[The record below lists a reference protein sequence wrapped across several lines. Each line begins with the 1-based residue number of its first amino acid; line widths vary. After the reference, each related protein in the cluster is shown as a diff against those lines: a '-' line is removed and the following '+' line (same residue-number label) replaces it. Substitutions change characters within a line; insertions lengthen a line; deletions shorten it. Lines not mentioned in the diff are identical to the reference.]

1 MTRSRTLRAHFHWRF
16 HLPARMLAQK
26 HILHSQHPQF
36 TKRQSRRRAWAPPC
50 ATGAPLAWGR
60 HGFDA
65 HQDGL
70 HNCQNTPP
78 RSRSQARLH
87 RWLLVG
93 HRVGGPGKISDIRF
107 DRPRFAVRT
116 QAITTADLGHSFRPA
131 PLCRPGA
138 GHHHGGSRTFVS
150 TGPTEAGPLGRNEC
164 PRSAVAK
171 QALVP
176 GHGEPAPIHNGNT
189 RHMRGC
195 EPIFDRSKN
204 PAQRLRKEPAGVSFL
219 AASAVVDLAANVG

>member
-1 MTRSRTLRAHFHWRF
+1 MTRSRTLRVHFHWRF

-36 TKRQSRRRAWAPPC
+36 TKGRSRRQAWAEPC

-60 HGFDA
+60 HDFDA

-78 RSRSQARLH
+78 VADRRPGFT

-107 DRPRFAVRT
+107 DRPRFAVQA

-131 PLCRPGA
+131 PLRRVLSVETNVRDPPWLSKPWYRGMESLHPSTTGTPGTCADASRSLIGQKTPLSDCGRSRPACR
-138 GHHHGGSRTFVS
+138 F
-150 TGPTEAGPLGRNEC
+150 
-164 PRSAVAK
+164 
-171 QALVP
+171 
-176 GHGEPAPIHNGNT
+176 
-189 RHMRGC
+189 
-195 EPIFDRSKN
+195 
-204 PAQRLRKEPAGVSFL
+204 
-219 AASAVVDLAANVG
+219 